1 MAGGGTLILFIFTL
15 SLHYILMCLLAYII
29 CFNFFRLMECRIT
42 GEQYNAK
49 DDDGDMMVVMM
60 CVLDIRRFC
69 NFC

>member
-1 MAGGGTLILFIFTL
+1 MADGGTLILFIFTL
-15 SLHYILMCLLAYII
+15 SLHYILMCLLALII

-42 GEQYNAK
+42 GE